1 MLKESKKTNTEDE
14 LSVLEGIR
22 DEIKGLKRKGAKQT
36 AQLFFSVLLA
46 VLVGLGGGIYC
57 GQHWDDVMQK
67 LFPNSYSASTTTI
80 LEEKL
85 DKQSKL
91 NTGIYKQ
98 VSSYDSGKIYNNS
111 FSKKLKIN
119 SKSMTFKYTGY
130 VEAGIKDLTS
140 VTININSQTNVVTI
154 DNIKIEITNV
164 YIDPSSITDAKQ
176 SKNAF
181 NQLKHWKIKWYR
193 MLKKAA
199 LYPKRKKVR
208 KQHCLLC
215 SEIISTVTRLILIGP
230 DKNTGSAFALLQC

>member
-1 MLKESKKTNTEDE
+1 MLMESKKTNTEDE

-140 VTININSQTNVVTI
+140 VTININSQTNVVTL

-181 NQLKHWKIKWYR
+181 NQLTIEDFASAQ
-193 MLKKAA
+193 KA
-199 LYPKRKKVR
+199 LENKVVSDAQ
-208 KQHCLLC
+208 K
-215 SEIISTVTRLILIGP
+215 SGIISEAQKSAEATLLALFGDYINGYTV
-230 DKNTGSAFALLQC
+230 NFNWS